1 MAAVGMLA
9 SGVAHEINNPLAFV
23 LSNVHYIEKEL
34 RRLKLPAA
42 DMGEMQEALT
52 DAREGA
58 ERIRDIVQS
67 LRALAR
73 GDAITTQ
80 PMDLHEVLDN
90 SIQLASGRLRSRG
103 HLVREFHE
111 LPRVLGSSV
120 QLSQVFVNLLVNAAQ
135 ALPESGEG
143 EIRLVTWL
151 HSSSMVRV
159 EVHDNG
165 CGIPA
170 ENLERIFEPF
180 FTTKP
185 VGQGTGLGLSIS
197 HDIIR
202 GLGGELSVSSTP
214 GVGTTFRILLPVA
227 PEASDPIDTQ
237 EGEH

>member
-1 MAAVGMLA
+1 VQ
-9 SGVAHEINNPLAFV
+9 S
-23 LSNVHYIEKEL
+23 
-34 RRLKLPAA
+34 
-42 DMGEMQEALT
+42 DMGEMMEAIT

-58 ERIRDIVQS
+58 ERMRGIVES

-73 GDAITTQ
+73 GDAVTTQ

-90 SIQLASGRLRSRG
+90 SVQLVWGRLRSRG
-103 HLVREFHE
+103 HVVREYGE
-111 LPRVLGSSV
+111 LPLVLANSV

-135 ALPESGEG
+135 ALPETDQG
-143 EIRLVTWL
+143 EIRVVTQQ
-151 HSSSMVRV
+151 HSDSMVRV

-185 VGQGTGLGLSIS
+185 VGEGTGLGLSIS

-214 GVGTTFRILLPVA
+214 GAGTTFRVLLPVA
-227 PEASDPIDTQ
+227 SLAQDEV
-237 EGEH
+237 H